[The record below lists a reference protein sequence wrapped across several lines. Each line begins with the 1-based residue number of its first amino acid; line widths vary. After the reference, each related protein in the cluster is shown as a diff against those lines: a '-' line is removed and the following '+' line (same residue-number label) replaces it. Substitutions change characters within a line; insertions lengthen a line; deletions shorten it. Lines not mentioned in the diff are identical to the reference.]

1 MRNSF
6 PRLSLRLP
14 RLLCTLAALTCALV
28 LVASGTAA
36 AQASGPVPPSKD
48 PFYTYTGSK
57 PLSQIAPGTVL
68 KKRKVTLAIS
78 SLKVRYSAEQVRYRT
93 TGERGQPTVT
103 VTTIIR
109 PLTSTLGTKIVSYQ
123 MAYDAL
129 GSECDPSY
137 TLRGG
142 NPGDISSQEEA
153 LIMAT
158 YVTAGYTVTVP
169 DYEGTSLDWGAGQ
182 ESGYGTLDGI
192 RATENYLHAPASTP
206 VGMLGYS
213 GGSLATEWASE
224 LAPSYATSLHII
236 GAASGGV
243 PVDFAHNLRYINGDQ
258 DWAGV
263 IPAVLLSL
271 GHAFGVNI
279 NRYLSAYGKKIIHQ
293 VAGECIDSFY
303 GAYPGLTYQQLVKPR
318 YRHIFQIPVLVRILN
333 HLIMGTAPG
342 HPEEPLL
349 LANGNSDGTGDG
361 IMIAGDV
368 EGLAHEYC
376 KQHVPVTFDEYTGLT
391 HIEAALPFEADAYTF
406 LGDLFAGDPAS
417 NGCASIGPGN
427 PLTPLP
433 NPCPKHTG
441 DRFVTNNLARLPG
454 AASA

>member
-1 MRNSF
+1 MRNS
-6 PRLSLRLP
+6 SLRLGL
-14 RLLCTLAALTCALV
+14 RLPLLLRALAAPVCALA
-28 LVASGTAA
+28 LVASGSAA
-36 AQASGPVPPSKD
+36 AQASGPVLPSKD

-68 KKRKVTLAIS
+68 KKRKVTLDVP
-78 SLKVRYSAEQVRYRT
+78 SLTVAYSAEQVLYRT

-103 VTTIIR
+103 VTTVIK

-129 GSECDPSY
+129 GSQCDPSY

-142 NPGDISSQEEA
+142 NPGDASSQEEDTF
-153 LIMAT
+153 IVK

-192 RATENYLHAPASTP
+192 RATESYLRAPAATP

-213 GGSLATEWASE
+213 GGSLATEWTSE
-224 LAPSYATSLHII
+224 LAPSYAAGLNII

-243 PVDFAHNLRYINGDQ
+243 PVDLAHNLPYINGDQ
-258 DWAGV
+258 DWSSV
-263 IPAVLLSL
+263 IPAVLLGL
-271 GHAFGVNI
+271 GHAFGVDI
-279 NRYLSAYGKKIIHQ
+279 NPYLSAYGEKITRQ

-303 GAYPGLTYQQLVKPR
+303 GAYPGLTYQQLVKPK
-318 YRHIFQIPVLVRILN
+318 YRDIFKIPVLVKILN
-333 HLIMGTAPG
+333 RLIMGTAPG
-342 HPEEPLL
+342 HPEEPVL

-376 KQHVPVTFDEYTGLT
+376 KQHVPVTFDEYTGDT
-391 HIEAALPFEADAYTF
+391 HILAALPFESDAYTF
-406 LGDLFAGDPAS
+406 LGNLFSGGPAH
-417 NGCASIGPGN
+417 NGCASIGVGN
-427 PLTPLP
+427 SLAPLP
-433 NPCPKHTG
+433 K
-441 DRFVTNNLARLPG
+441 PG
-454 AASA
+454 S